1 MVRPPLSMTRLCKN
15 ESFSDVSLCGV
26 LRKNWHHGQVI
37 VGQEQQHWRA
47 DPALLLLLRRRATS
61 STSAEKNS
69 NHSSTACPTPS
80 GLNTEGG
87 EEKPFAIWSAF

>member
-47 DPALLLLLRRRATS
+47 DPALLLRRRATS